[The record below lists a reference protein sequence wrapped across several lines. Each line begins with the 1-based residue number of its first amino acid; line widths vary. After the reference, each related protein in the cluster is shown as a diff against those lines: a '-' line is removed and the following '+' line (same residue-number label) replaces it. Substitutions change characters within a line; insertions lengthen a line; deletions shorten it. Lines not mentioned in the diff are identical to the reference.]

1 MKFHELSTPALLL
14 DKEKLMA
21 NIARMQAN
29 ADRLG
34 VQLRPHLKTMKA
46 AKAAEALM
54 ASGASG
60 ITVSTLKEAGYFF
73 EHGFKDITY
82 AVGMVPAKLPEAA
95 NLMARGADLKIM
107 TDNLEVAR
115 IIATEADQSGVNYK
129 LLVEIDCGDSRGGL
143 QSDSEELLL
152 IAGLMTDSAAH
163 FEGILTHAGQSYGV
177 DNTSAVEKIA
187 EQERE
192 AVVSASTRLRA
203 AGFSVDTVS
212 LGSTPT
218 GLYAKDLSGVT
229 ELRAGVYTVFDMD
242 QQSRGVCST
251 EEIAMSVLS
260 SVIGHNKAAGK
271 ILLDAGGLALSK
283 DRSADRFRPE
293 VGYGQ
298 ICNLHGN
305 VIADLYVTSV
315 SQEHGHVCVRDAG
328 DYELFP
334 IGSRLRILPV
344 HACMTA
350 AAYDHFNIIE
360 NGVISGTWGRVN
372 GW

>member
-1 MKFHELSTPALLL
+1 MNFSELSTPTLLL
-14 DKEKLMA
+14 EQEKLMA
-21 NIARMQAN
+21 NIARMQAS

-54 ASGASG
+54 ASGAKG
-60 ITVSTLKEAGYFF
+60 ITVSTLKEASYFLD
-73 EHGFKDITY
+73 HGFKDITY
-82 AVGMVPAKLPEAA
+82 AVGMVPTKLPEAT
-95 NLMARGADLKIM
+95 NLMACGADLKIM
-107 TDNLEVAR
+107 TDSLEVAR
-115 IIATEADQSGVNYK
+115 VIATEADQSGIDYK
-129 LLVEIDCGDSRGGL
+129 LLIEIDCGDNRGGL
-143 QSDSEELLL
+143 QPDSEELLQ
-152 IAGLMTDSAAH
+152 IAGLIANSAAH
-163 FEGILTHAGQSYGV
+163 FQGVLTHAGQSYGV
-177 DNTSAVEKIA
+177 DNPAAVEKVA
-187 EQERE
+187 EQERA
-192 AVVSASTRLRA
+192 AVVRAATRLRA
-203 AGFSVDTVS
+203 AGFTVGTVS

-218 GLYAKDLSGVT
+218 ALYAKNLSGVT

-242 QQSRGVCST
+242 QQSRGVCAT

-260 SVIGHNKAAGK
+260 SVIGHNRAAGK

-298 ICNLHGN
+298 ICNPDGS
-305 VIADLYVTSV
+305 VIAELYVTSV

-334 IGSRLRILPV
+334 VGSRLRILPV

-360 NGVISGTWGRVN
+360 NGVISGTWDRVN